1 MEIVNKNQDEKIIT
15 EAELLQSVN
24 SFLKNGEHKKAI
36 EVFNQLIC
44 DYVSTRDYSEDIKI
58 TVQDAMIYYNRSLA
72 KYNLDDLEG
81 ALDDLNASLSIYE
94 LDQAYYQLF
103 TIYNQQNK
111 PQEAMEYLIKSYKL
125 GNLDAVSILA
135 NNTDYFN

>member
-1 MEIVNKNQDEKIIT
+1 MEIVNKNKEEKTIT
-15 EAELLQSVN
+15 EAELLKS
-24 SFLKNGEHKKAI
+24 A
-36 EVFNQLIC
+36 IC